1 MAGLITPSPALGCYF
16 DPPHLLLLHICGLAA
31 GSQIKLYLE
40 RVITP
45 FYLCWHV
52 ADGGRNIAFLCIDS
66 SDILNVVFILQCYT

>member
-16 DPPHLLLLHICGLAA
+16 DPPHMLLLHICGLAA

-45 FYLCWHV
+45 STCAGTWQTGVETLPFFV
-52 ADGGRNIAFLCIDS
+52 SIQVTF
-66 SDILNVVFILQCYT
+66 